1 MFVKHS
7 EFGYGEILPT
17 TEVVEEEVVVS
28 VDVMFEHGVERNVST
43 YDLEDLS
50 EEELQ
55 ELSKNTLKS
64 YAGKAMANRDMHIG
78 ARDYNDKK
86 GYESEHDEYEAG
98 MSGDKRKQKTAA
110 YTADVHFNA
119 SAKHQSEIDKRSKG
133 LTNVSKK
140 LKEDYEAPE
149 NVIRKIL
156 EAKIDVRGEAQIADF
171 KSRL

>member
-55 ELSKNTLKS
+55 ELSKQTLGSYIKKASNDAAFKAYGAGSASGRVGGKFNKS
-64 YAGKAMANRDMHIG
+64 EY
-78 ARDYNDKK
+78 DKK
-86 GYESEHDEYEAG
+86 VEAEG
-98 MSGDKRKQKTAA
+98 NADRQKAVKRISGIKTA
-110 YTADVHFNA
+110 T
-119 SAKHQSEIDKRSKG
+119 DKLVR
-133 LTNVSKK
+133 
-140 LKEDYEAPE
+140 EDYQAPE
-149 NVIRKIL
+149 NVIKQIL